1 MTRRK
6 FLSILERRL
15 GLTKKVFMKKQKEYA
30 QNDDV
35 FYNFRRA
42 EAVLNTTKEKALCG
56 MMSKHL
62 VSVLDIVEHPERF
75 SHAQLDEKIGDLIV
89 YLCILEAMLIGR
101 VSNNAQ

>member
-1 MTRRK
+1 MTRKR
-6 FLSILERRL
+6 FLKILQRRL
-15 GLTKKVFMKKQKEYA
+15 GLTKKVFLKKQKEYA

-42 EAVLNTTKEKALCG
+42 GDVLNTTKEKALCG

-62 VSVLDIVEHPERF
+62 VSVLDIVEHPDRF
-75 SHAQLDEKIGDLIV
+75 NHAQLDEKIGDLIV
-89 YLCILEAMLIGR
+89 YLCILEAMLMER